1 MIGMANEIQKSRL
14 DALKKTARP
23 CFQCGICTSSCPVF
37 RVAPELNPRVSVD
50 SIITKGEVP
59 REGNEWL
66 CAYCLMC
73 DQRCPMG
80 VSLAEILMEI
90 KNISALEGKA
100 PPDVIESA
108 ESLMADGCLS
118 PISSRSEKKRTELGL
133 PDLPKADPADV
144 QRLFK
149 ATGALEVL
157 EINKAAQQ
165 EEAAE

>member
-1 MIGMANEIQKSRL
+1 MADEIHRNRL
-14 DALKKTARP
+14 DELKETAKP

-37 RVAPELNPRVSVD
+37 RVAPELNPRLSVD

-90 KNISALEGKA
+90 KNISAREGKA
-100 PPDVIESA
+100 PPDVIDSA
-108 ESLMADGCLS
+108 ETLLDDGCLS

-144 QRLFK
+144 EKLFK
-149 ATGALEVL
+149 LTGASEVL
-157 EINKAAQQ
+157 EINKAALA
-165 EEAAE
+165 EESE

>member
-1 MIGMANEIQKSRL
+1 MADDIQKQKL
-14 DALKKTARP
+14 EKLKETARP
-23 CFQCGICTSSCPVF
+23 CFQCGICSSSCPVF
-37 RVAPELNPRVSVD
+37 RVAPELNPRLSVD

-59 REGNEWL
+59 RDGNEWL

-90 KNISALEGKA
+90 KNISAREGKA

-108 ESLMADGCLS
+108 ETLMEDGCLS
-118 PISSRSEKKRTELGL
+118 PISARSVKKRIELGL

-144 QRLFK
+144 QKMFK
-149 ATGALEVL
+149 ATGAAEVL
-157 EINKAAQQ
+157 EINKAAL
-165 EEAAE
+165 EEVAE

>member
-1 MIGMANEIQKSRL
+1 MADEIQNQKL
-14 DALKKTARP
+14 EELKETARP

-90 KNISALEGKA
+90 KNISAREGKA
-100 PPDVIESA
+100 PPDVIDSA
-108 ESLMADGCLS
+108 EALMEDGCLS
-118 PISSRSEKKRTELGL
+118 PVSGRSEKKRIELGL
-133 PDLPKADPADV
+133 PELPKADPKDV
-144 QRLFK
+144 QMLFK
-149 ATGALEVL
+149 ATGAVEVL
-157 EINKAAQQ
+157 EVNKAAQ
-165 EEAAE
+165 EEATE

>member
-1 MIGMANEIQKSRL
+1 MGMVDDILNQRL
-14 DALKKTARP
+14 EHLKERARP

-37 RVAPELNPRVSVD
+37 RVAPELNPRLSVD
-50 SIITKGEVP
+50 SIITKGVVP

-118 PISSRSEKKRTELGL
+118 PISSRSEKIRTELGL
-133 PDLPKADPADV
+133 PDLPKADPVDI
-144 QRLFK
+144 QKLFK
-149 ATGALEVL
+149 ATGAAKVL
-157 EINKAAQQ
+157 ETNKAAL
-165 EEAAE
+165 EESAE

>member
-1 MIGMANEIQKSRL
+1 MADDSQEQL
-14 DALKKTARP
+14 LKDLKERARP

-90 KNISALEGKA
+90 KNISAREGKA

-108 ESLMADGCLS
+108 ASLMQDGCLS
-118 PISSRSEKKRTELGL
+118 PISNRSEKIRSELGL
-133 PDLPKADPADV
+133 PDLPRANPADV
-144 QRLFK
+144 VKLFK
-149 ATGALEVL
+149 ATGAEEVL
-157 EINKAAQQ
+157 EINRAEQ
-165 EEAAE
+165 EEASE

>member
-1 MIGMANEIQKSRL
+1 MIGMADDSQEQL
-14 DALKKTARP
+14 LKDLKERARP

-50 SIITKGEVP
+50 SIITRGEVP

-90 KNISALEGKA
+90 KNISAREGKA

-108 ESLMADGCLS
+108 ASLMQDGYLS
-118 PISSRSEKKRTELGL
+118 PISNRSEKIRSELGL
-133 PDLPKADPADV
+133 PDLPRANPADV
-144 QRLFK
+144 VKLFK
-149 ATGALEVL
+149 ATGAEEVL
-157 EINKAAQQ
+157 EINRAAQ
-165 EEAAE
+165 EEASE

>member
-1 MIGMANEIQKSRL
+1 MADDVQNQKL
-14 DALKKTARP
+14 EELKETAKP

-37 RVAPELNPRVSVD
+37 RVAPELNPRLSVD

-90 KNISALEGKA
+90 KNISAREGKA

-108 ESLMADGCLS
+108 ETLMEDGCLS
-118 PISSRSEKKRTELGL
+118 PVSVRSEKKRSELGL

-144 QRLFK
+144 QKLFK
-149 ATGALEVL
+149 ATGAVEVL
-157 EINKAAQQ
+157 EANKIAA

>member
-1 MIGMANEIQKSRL
+1 MADDLQNQKL
-14 DALKKTARP
+14 EALKETAQP

-37 RVAPELNPRVSVD
+37 RVAPELNPRLSVD

-100 PPDVIESA
+100 PPDVIDSA
-108 ESLMADGCLS
+108 ETLMEDGCLS
-118 PISSRSEKKRTELGL
+118 PVSTRSEKKRSDLGL

-144 QRLFK
+144 QKLFK
-149 ATGALEVL
+149 ATGAVAVL
-157 EINKAAQQ
+157 EANKAA
-165 EEAAE
+165 EEVAE

>member
-1 MIGMANEIQKSRL
+1 MADDNHNQKL
-14 DALKKTARP
+14 EALKKTAQP

-37 RVAPELNPRVSVD
+37 RVAPELNPRLSVD

-108 ESLMADGCLS
+108 ETLMEDGCLS
-118 PISSRSEKKRTELGL
+118 PVSARSEKKRSELGL
-133 PDLPKADPADV
+133 PDLPKADPVDV
-144 QRLFK
+144 QKLFK

-157 EINKAAQQ
+157 ETNKAA
-165 EEAAE
+165 AEDASE

>member
-1 MIGMANEIQKSRL
+1 MAKDNQNQKL
-14 DALKKTARP
+14 EALKETAQP

-37 RVAPELNPRVSVD
+37 RVAPELNPRLSVD

-108 ESLMADGCLS
+108 ETLMEDGCLS
-118 PISSRSEKKRTELGL
+118 PVSARSEKKRTELGL

-144 QRLFK
+144 QKLFK

-157 EINKAAQQ
+157 ETNKAAA

>member
-1 MIGMANEIQKSRL
+1 MAEDIQKQKL
-14 DALKKTARP
+14 EDLKKTAQP

-50 SIITKGEVP
+50 SIITKGVVP

-90 KNISALEGKA
+90 KNISAREGKA

-108 ESLMADGCLS
+108 EALMDDGCLS
-118 PISSRSEKKRTELGL
+118 PISARSEKIRTELGL
-133 PDLPKADPADV
+133 PALPKVNPV
-144 QRLFK
+144 HVKKIFK
-149 ATGALEVL
+149 AAGAVEVL
-157 EINKAAQQ
+157 EAYKAAV
-165 EEAAE
+165 EETVE

>member
-1 MIGMANEIQKSRL
+1 MADNIQDQTL
-14 DALKKTARP
+14 EDLKERARP

-50 SIITKGEVP
+50 SIITRGVVP

-90 KNISALEGKA
+90 KNISAREGKA

-108 ESLMADGCLS
+108 QSLMNDGCLS
-118 PISSRSEKKRTELGL
+118 PISSRSEKIRAELGL
-133 PDLPKADPADV
+133 PELPRADPSV
-144 QRLFK
+144 VLKLFK
-149 ATGALEVL
+149 ATGAVEILEA
-157 EINKAAQQ
+157 NRARQ
-165 EEAAE
+165 EETSE